1 MKKWSKVYW
10 NDFKSFIRKHGLMV
24 VAVVGCLALLQYSK
38 VLAKAKDGYIQELEQ
53 YVELLEDERQE
64 VIDRLVTINEE
75 IDRLEDDNQILG
87 SYIAEMEVQY
97 EQ

>member
-1 MKKWSKVYW
+1 LT
-10 NDFKSFIRKHGLMV
+10 I

-53 YVELLEDERQE
+53 YIKLLEDERQE
-64 VIDRLVTINEE
+64 VVDRLVTINEE

>member
-10 NDFKSFIRKHGLMV
+10 NDFKSFLRNHGLTI

-53 YVELLEDERQE
+53 YVKLLEDQQQE
-64 VIDRLVTINEE
+64 AVDRLILLNEE
-75 IDRLEDDNQILG
+75 IDFLIEDNQILG
-87 SYIAEMEVQY
+87 SYLAEKEIQY